1 MGRYTLANTF
11 AAVLPQHLSTS
22 IGLWLDTSWYPKK
35 ISMEQ
40 IHFDLEAEPN
50 LKENL
55 LVRHSWRS
63 AAYPIQYEIEV
74 RLGGKQ
80 IQTFH
85 GVYKN

>member
-1 MGRYTLANTF
+1 
-11 AAVLPQHLSTS
+11 
-22 IGLWLDTSWYPKK
+22 
-35 ISMEQ
+35 MEQ

-50 LKENL
+50 LKESL